1 VAANPQ
7 YTPPPE
13 RPRDI
18 RPKLQIPPRTRVPL
32 HPNLLRS
39 SAGRMEQA
47 NAGAYGPVTRRAS
60 SDTPLEPE
68 AQRNQRE
75 KSLDPD
81 LELHSDV
88 KEVYSQPATC
98 NSCGT
103 F

>member
-1 VAANPQ
+1 MSEEVQLAVKGGPKVAANPQ

-47 NAGAYGPVTRRAS
+47 NAGAYGRHGDPPGELRHTR
-60 SDTPLEPE
+60 L
-68 AQRNQRE
+68 NQRHKEISE
-75 KSLDPD
+75 KNP
-81 LELHSDV
+81 
-88 KEVYSQPATC
+88 
-98 NSCGT
+98 
-103 F
+103 